1 MNRFTD
7 WKAIGIMLLVPL
19 IWGIGFPLTHN
30 AVSDV
35 EPGLY
40 VFGRYLIALLVIT
53 PFALKYGIKIPTKT
67 FAASLTIGVMQM
79 GSAFFQAKALQTIS
93 SAETAFC
100 VCLSAAIIA
109 IYEFCYYRRIAT
121 GDTIAVILS
130 LLGVVLMSGLH
141 SSGLSAGYGY
151 GLMAA
156 CCISAAIVLTGF
168 LSRLFSVSRF
178 TLVFWQLVAGTL
190 ILSYWP
196 VTHGISGMF
205 KTHVVVAVLFA
216 GVFVSAICLFIQV
229 TWQRRITDTQTALIF
244 NMDLVFA
251 SLFGVINGESISVLQ
266 VWGCI
271 LMMLAISAT
280 PAMQILG
287 ETKKRQFMASTYPK
301 KWPPDQ

>member
-1 MNRFTD
+1 MNRILD

-35 EPGLY
+35 EPGVY
-40 VFGRYLIALLVIT
+40 IFGRYLIALLVIT
-53 PFALKYGIKIPTKT
+53 PFALKSGIRVSTKT
-67 FAASLTIGVMQM
+67 LIASVTIGAMQM

-109 IYEFCYYRRIAT
+109 VYEFCYYRRIPA
-121 GDTIAVILS
+121 GDAIAVILS
-130 LLGVVLMSGLH
+130 LLGVILMSGLH
-141 SSGLSAGYGY
+141 LKGLGMGYLY
-151 GLMAA
+151 GLLAA
-156 CCISAAIVLTGF
+156 CCISAAIIITGF
-168 LSRLFSVSRF
+168 LSRLLGVSRF

-205 KTHVVVAVLFA
+205 KMHVIVAVLFA

-229 TWQRRITDTQTALIF
+229 SWQRRITDTQTALIF

-251 SLFGVINGESISVLQ
+251 SLFGVINGESISVWQ
-266 VWGCI
+266 ISGCI
-271 LMMLAISAT
+271 MMMLAISAT
-280 PAMQILG
+280 PAMHVLG
-287 ETKKRQFMASTYPK
+287 KK
-301 KWPPDQ
+301 